1 LGGPALIVV
10 GLAFLPT
17 LGPSYIIIIVGL
29 WMLAGEL
36 LILARLF
43 DQVEVDLRRPGRWI
57 KSL

>member
-1 LGGPALIVV
+1 LGGPALIVL

-17 LGPSYIIIIVGL
+17 LGPSYIISVGL

>member
-17 LGPSYIIIIVGL
+17 LGPSYLIIVGL

>member
-1 LGGPALIVV
+1 V

-17 LGPSYIIIIVGL
+17 LGPSYIIIISVGR